1 MVFCYIESSRFPS
14 LYFLSEALTRT
25 MIVIH
30 LEQTT
35 AIDASCPRGQESVK
49 KGLGRLQ
56 ERVFSQWEIF
66 DTQWPLVGY
75 RCRPL

>member
-35 AIDASCPRGQESVK
+35 AIERLFVRMLLEVK
-49 KGLGRLQ
+49 ETNGL
-56 ERVFSQWEIF
+56 I
-66 DTQWPLVGY
+66 Y
-75 RCRPL
+75 